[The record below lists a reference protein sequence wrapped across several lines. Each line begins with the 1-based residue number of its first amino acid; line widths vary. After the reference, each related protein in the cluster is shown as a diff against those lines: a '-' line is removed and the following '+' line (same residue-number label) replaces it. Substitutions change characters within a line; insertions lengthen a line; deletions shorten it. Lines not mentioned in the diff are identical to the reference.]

1 MLRPI
6 HTLKPF
12 STNPCIHSHFC
23 LLFLLLSYYFL
34 LYSED
39 TVGKSAVIMAK
50 DTKYIKWNGSSWVF
64 QKKINDRV
72 AKLLGQKSNVY
83 NKSLQTASLKEA
95 QGLRHHH
102 IVYLKGLEDAEN
114 TNPNYADT
122 LDKFRNMSREQL
134 EQEHNRMFEHLSS
147 QYAHLGHEQWEFLT
161 EEEKKAS
168 GLPLAETDKE
178 FIEYRV
184 LSALLEKD
192 TDFRPPDKFRLTL
205 KVALDKHLEEIQD
218 EITKKA
224 VGKYRNS
231 VRQFLAYLGQDDI
244 SVYVIERIT
253 VRDFITSSKKLYAT
267 ATISNTLSCL
277 AGIWNYARDAENL
290 KTGNP
295 FVEHRI
301 AKKRA
306 KRQKYYVAWKPK
318 DLKKVLDQLE
328 TEDQLPVYIA
338 WYTGSR
344 LNEAYGVKPEDI
356 RIDKESG
363 VEYISFKEDFDGKTE
378 ATTRMVPIHP
388 ELKKKLEDFSGFK
401 RTSPDAY
408 GKVFGRAKR
417 KAGFDDRKLAFH
429 SIRVNVSSAL
439 DKLRTPVHIAAQIVG
454 HKDKGDAMT
463 YSYYSEG
470 SGMKVLEEEV
480 NKLPTL

>member
-1 MLRPI
+1 MEL
-6 HTLKPF
+6 
-12 STNPCIHSHFC
+12 
-23 LLFLLLSYYFL
+23 
-34 LYSED
+34 
-39 TVGKSAVIMAK
+39 VGKKKDIMAK
-50 DTKYIKWNGSSWVF
+50 DTKYIKWNGSSWIF
-64 QKKINDRV
+64 QKKISDRV

-102 IVYLKGLEDAEN
+102 IVYLKGLEEAES

-122 LDKFRNMSREQL
+122 LDKFRKMSREQM
-134 EQEHNRMFEHLSS
+134 EFEHNRMNEHLTSE
-147 QYAHLGHEQWEFLT
+147 YAHLGHKQWEFLT
-161 EEEKKAS
+161 EEDKKAS
-168 GLPLAETDKE
+168 GLPLTETDKE

-184 LSALLEKD
+184 LSALLEKE
-192 TDFRPPDKFRLTL
+192 TDFRPPDKFRL
-205 KVALDKHLEEIQD
+205 ALMDALEKHLEEIQD
-218 EITKKA
+218 EISKKA
-224 VGKYRNS
+224 VGKYRNA

-244 SVYVIERIT
+244 PVYAIERIT

-290 KTGNP
+290 NTGNP

-306 KRQKYYVAWKPK
+306 KRQKYYIAWKPK

-328 TEDQLPVYIA
+328 TEEDKLPVYIA

-356 RIDKESG
+356 RMDKESG
-363 VEYISFKEDFDGKTE
+363 VDYISFKEDFDGKTE
-378 ATTRMVPIHP
+378 ATTRKVPIHP
-388 ELKKKLEDFSGFK
+388 ELQQKLEDFTGFK

-429 SIRVNVSSAL
+429 SIRVNVSTAF
-439 DKLRTPVHIAAQIVG
+439 DKLLTPIHMSAQVVG

-470 SGMKVLEEEV
+470 SGLKLLAEEV